1 MQQKH
6 HVVDIRS
13 DTISQPTAEMRK
25 AMFEAVVGDDVY
37 HEDPTV
43 KELEAKAAQLFKKE
57 AGLFV
62 PSGTMGNL
70 LAIMV
75 HCHRRGTEAIVGDLS
90 HTFLYEQGGAA
101 HIAGVQLATIKNK
114 PDGTFCLNEL
124 KRKFR
129 PDDCHEPSTALVI
142 VENTHNMCGGR
153 VLPLEW
159 LDQLADICKKRSTKV
174 NGGCYSTG
182 NGNNNGNGNGKGEE
196 NGVGN
201 GNGDSCVGGSSEGA
215 GIALHMDGARVFNAA
230 EALGTTVERIAR
242 DIDSVCFCLSKGL
255 SAPVGSMLVGSKDFI
270 NEARRLRKAIGGGM
284 RQAGIL
290 AAAGLV
296 ALNSSVKV
304 LKDHH
309 RRTYRIAEAIHKL
322 HSPFVTV
329 DIDSVQT
336 NILLIHIKSD
346 KITAS
351 DLAARLGCVTD
362 KELTAGVVA
371 DKENPNC
378 GIILKVSS
386 RDWQFARMVLYEGI
400 TDLDIDLAIKKL
412 NYVIKEYDSQLAH

>member
-13 DTISQPTAEMRK
+13 DTISKPTPEMRK

-75 HCHRRGTEAIVGDLS
+75 HCSRRGAEAICGDLS
-90 HTFLYEQGGAA
+90 HIFLYEQGGAA

-129 PDDCHEPSTALVI
+129 PDDCHEPRTALVL

-153 VLPLEW
+153 VLPLQW
-159 LDQLADICKKRSTKV
+159 LDQLAFICKKRSTKA
-174 NGGCYSTG
+174 NGGSLYSYHG
-182 NGNNNGNGNGKGEE
+182 SEQNGNGNS
-196 NGVGN
+196 VN
-201 GNGDSCVGGSSEGA
+201 GNGTTTTVNGDSDSGN
-215 GIALHMDGARVFNAA
+215 GIPIHMDGARVFNAA
-230 EALGTTVERIAR
+230 EAMGTTVDRIAR

-284 RQAGIL
+284 RQAGVI
-290 AAAGLV
+290 AAAGIV
-296 ALNSSVKV
+296 ALQSGVKV

-322 HSPFVTV
+322 KSPFITV
-329 DIDSVQT
+329 DIDNVQT
-336 NILLIHIKSD
+336 NILLIHIRSD
-346 KITAS
+346 KITSS
-351 DLAARLGCVTD
+351 DFAARLGCVTD
-362 KELTAGVVA
+362 KELAGGIVT
-371 DKENPNC
+371 DKTNPNS

-386 RDWQFARMVLYEGI
+386 RDWQFVRMVLYQGI
-400 TDLDIDLAIKKL
+400 TDQDIDFAIKKL
-412 NYVIKEYDSQLAH
+412 NYVIKEYDSQLTAH

>member
-25 AMFEAVVGDDVY
+25 AMFEAIVGDDVY

-43 KELEAKAAQLFKKE
+43 KELENKGAQLFKKE

-70 LAIMV
+70 LAVMV
-75 HCHRRGTEAIVGDLS
+75 HCSRRGTEAIVGDLS
-90 HTFLYEQGGAA
+90 HIFLYEQGGAA

-159 LDQLADICKKRSTKV
+159 LDQLADICKKRSTKA
-174 NGGCYSTG
+174 NGGCYGG
-182 NGNNNGNGNGKGEE
+182 NGGGGGEDE
-196 NGVGN
+196 NDVGN
-201 GNGDSCVGGSSEGA
+201 GNGVGGKGGS
-215 GIALHMDGARVFNAA
+215 IALHMDGARVFNAA
-230 EALGTTVERIAR
+230 EAMGTTVDRIAR

-270 NEARRLRKAIGGGM
+270 NEARRLRKALGGGM

-296 ALNSSVKV
+296 ALSSSVKV
-304 LKDHH
+304 LKEHH

-322 HSPFVTV
+322 KSPFITV
-329 DIDSVQT
+329 HIDNVQT
-336 NILLIHIKSD
+336 NILLIHIKTD

-351 DLAARLGCVTD
+351 DFAARLGCVTD
-362 KELTAGVVA
+362 KELAAGVVA
-371 DKENPNC
+371 DKTNPNC

-386 RDWQFARMVLYEGI
+386 RDWEFARVVLYQQI

-412 NYVIKEYDSQLAH
+412 NYVIREYDSQLAH

>member
-13 DTISQPTAEMRK
+13 DTISQPTDEMRK

-43 KELEAKAAQLFKKE
+43 KELEAKAAKLFNKE

-75 HCHRRGTEAIVGDLS
+75 HCNKRGSEAIVGDLS

-101 HIAGVQLATIKNK
+101 SIAGVQLATIKNK

-142 VENTHNMCGGR
+142 VENTHNMCGGK

-159 LDQLADICKKRSTKV
+159 LDQLADICKKRSTKA
-174 NGGCYSTG
+174 NGGCYGGSGGTG
-182 NGNNNGNGNGKGEE
+182 SNGYQKESNGSSNGNGI
-196 NGVGN
+196 
-201 GNGDSCVGGSSEGA
+201 GG
-215 GIALHMDGARVFNAA
+215 IPLHMDGARVFNAA

-322 HSPFVTV
+322 KSPFITV

-336 NILLIHIKSD
+336 NILLIHITTD

-351 DLAARLGCVTD
+351 DFAARLGCVTD
-362 KELTAGVVA
+362 KELAAGIVA
-371 DKENPNC
+371 DKTNPNC

-386 RDWQFARMVLYEGI
+386 RDWQFARMVLYQQI